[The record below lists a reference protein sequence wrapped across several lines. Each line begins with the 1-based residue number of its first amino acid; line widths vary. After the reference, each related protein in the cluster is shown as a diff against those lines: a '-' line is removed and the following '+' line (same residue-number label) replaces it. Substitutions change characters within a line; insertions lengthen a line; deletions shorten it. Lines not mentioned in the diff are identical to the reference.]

1 MGTTMAI
8 EQRANGKWQ
17 VTVTYRTTE
26 GRKREKSCIVTT
38 RTRTLPNGT
47 VVAYKNTPTDAGKL
61 EVEMK
66 AAVLDGTFAE
76 KFLDELPIPKAG
88 ATTVAQWWAVYRAS
102 CTNPN
107 NEDAWAYNTRM
118 RRDGEWEN
126 YIKDEWGDKGI
137 DQPTPWEIGD
147 WIKGLPHKG
156 IKKNILGTMSVM
168 FSAAVMARL
177 RPDNPCREVRSP
189 KGNTAEQAIPTLAQ
203 LRTVLDH
210 LGDEMVPLILLMAFT
225 GVRRGEAIGICRDD
239 LDLIKTGTL
248 HVHRQVLHPAGGEW
262 CWAPTT
268 KNKKD
273 VKLTVDP
280 YLLGIIRDH
289 VGRYGFGGEDRL
301 LFHNHG
307 QPWRGDAV
315 YRRFKKAARD
325 AGLPY
330 LKVHTLRHLHS
341 SELDARGVDETV
353 IAKRQNQ
360 SLAVNRTTY
369 RHATEGAEVAV
380 LAALA
385 DMHAELGGH
394 LTDTKDGTNP

>member
-1 MGTTMAI
+1 MAI

-17 VTVTYRTTE
+17 ATVTYRTAD
-26 GRKREKSCIVTT
+26 GRKREKSCIATT

-47 VVAYKNTPTDAGKL
+47 VVAYKNTPTDAGRL

-88 ATTVAQWWAVYRAS
+88 VTTVAQWWATYFAS

-107 NEDAWAYNTRM
+107 NAKAWAHNTKM
-118 RRDGEWEN
+118 RRAGEWEN
-126 YIKDEWGDKGI
+126 YIKKAWGHRGI
-137 DQPTPWEIGD
+137 DQVTPWEIED
-147 WIKGLPHKG
+147 WINALPYKS
-156 IKKNILGTMSVM
+156 IKSNILGTMSGM
-168 FSAAVMARL
+168 FKAAIKARL
-177 RPDNPCREVRSP
+177 RPDNPCREVDSP
-189 KGNTAEQAIPTLAQ
+189 ERNTVEQAIPTLTQ
-203 LRTVLDH
+203 LRSVLDL

-225 GVRRGEAIGICRDD
+225 GVRRGEATGICRDD

-248 HVHRQVLHPAGGEW
+248 RVHRQVIHPARAEW
-262 CWAPTT
+262 FWQPTT

-273 VKLTVDP
+273 VNLTVDP
-280 YLLGIIRDH
+280 HLLGIIRDH

-301 LFHNHG
+301 IFHNHG
-307 QPWRGDAV
+307 QPWRGDEV

-341 SELDARGVDETV
+341 SELGARGVDETV
-353 IAKRQNQ
+353 IAKRQNH
-360 SLAVNRTTY
+360 SLAVNRATY
-369 RHATEGAEVAV
+369 RHATVAGDASA